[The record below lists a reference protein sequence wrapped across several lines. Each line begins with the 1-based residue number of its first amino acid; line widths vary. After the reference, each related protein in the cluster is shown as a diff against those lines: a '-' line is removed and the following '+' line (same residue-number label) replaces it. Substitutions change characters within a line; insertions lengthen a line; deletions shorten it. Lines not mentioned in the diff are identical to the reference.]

1 MDKNKKRCK
10 LSYFKKLLMFRE
22 LQQQGTLE
30 NFPPPECQRAFLNA
44 LSVKE
49 FSKVYRNLNRF
60 EAAAF
65 EILLTDKNKKKF
77 DVHIQQGC
85 SLSSFNDAIAAKG
98 SDEQILAMLSVSRI
112 YLSHYSLLIEQ
123 SKKFFLPV
131 VRKNKALPYL
141 VLQYIIEQKR
151 EDLLI
156 AYFEEAQ
163 PTSLPFA
170 FL

>member
-10 LSYFKKLLMFRE
+10 LSYFKKLLMLRE

-98 SDEQILAMLSVSRI
+98 
-112 YLSHYSLLIEQ
+112 
-123 SKKFFLPV
+123 
-131 VRKNKALPYL
+131 
-141 VLQYIIEQKR
+141 
-151 EDLLI
+151 
-156 AYFEEAQ
+156 
-163 PTSLPFA
+163 
-170 FL
+170 

>member
-10 LSYFKKLLMFRE
+10 LSYFKKLLMLRE

-98 SDEQILAMLSVSRI
+98 SDEQILAMLSASLGYI
-112 YLSHYSLLIEQ
+112 PLQHPLSVRK
-123 SKKFFLPV
+123 SKQRMPCKHLPV
-131 VRKNKALPYL
+131 Y
-141 VLQYIIEQKR
+141 
-151 EDLLI
+151 
-156 AYFEEAQ
+156 
-163 PTSLPFA
+163 PTIHRQSPFSDYQ
-170 FL
+170 

>member
-10 LSYFKKLLMFRE
+10 LSYFKKLLMLRE

-49 FSKVYRNLNRF
+49 FSKVYRNLSRF

-77 DVHIQQGC
+77 D
-85 SLSSFNDAIAAKG
+85 G
-98 SDEQILAMLSVSRI
+98 SSVSI
-112 YLSHYSLLIEQ
+112 CSYTFCNTCVCSEG
-123 SKKFFLPV
+123 
-131 VRKNKALPYL
+131 
-141 VLQYIIEQKR
+141 KR
-151 EDLLI
+151 GE
-156 AYFEEAQ
+156 YF
-163 PTSLPFA
+163 
-170 FL
+170 

>member
-65 EILLTDKNKKKF
+65 EVLYLIALS
-77 DVHIQQGC
+77 GSC
-85 SLSSFNDAIAAKG
+85 SF
-98 SDEQILAMLSVSRI
+98 
-112 YLSHYSLLIEQ
+112 
-123 SKKFFLPV
+123 
-131 VRKNKALPYL
+131 
-141 VLQYIIEQKR
+141 R
-151 EDLLI
+151 EDQKVSSVLHVI
-156 AYFEEAQ
+156 ADIYDHLQ
-163 PTSLPFA
+163 
-170 FL
+170 